1 MSAQDR
7 QMAREAL
14 FEAIENQMKGDGPPE
29 TKETF
34 DRLRASGYSRQET
47 MKMLACVLLDELN
60 EMVKVNRTYDE
71 ANYVRKLKLLPR
83 LPWEYEPD
91 V

>member
-1 MSAQDR
+1 
-7 QMAREAL
+7 
-14 FEAIENQMKGDGPPE
+14 
-29 TKETF
+29 
-34 DRLRASGYSRQET
+34 

-60 EMVKVNRTYDE
+60 GMVKVNRTYDE
-71 ANYVRKLKLLPR
+71 ANYVRKLNLLPR